1 MATQKQIDANQQN
14 AQKSTGPK
22 TEQGREIAKLNAV
35 KHGILSDAVVI
46 TKGEGQERKD
56 AYLRLHDGLRDY
68 FQPDGTME
76 DALVEQVA
84 VSLWRKR
91 RVLQFE
97 LGCLRKQLDRYSE
110 DYAAKRLHSHGL
122 DAQQALNSAKEA
134 AGFAQRCIEALE
146 AGDDALS
153 DEGAEE
159 WAEDYAKLAAEHSF
173 SRKQSEGDLDEEADG
188 PALRDWLKE
197 QGLTDDAI
205 RKGLLAIHQ
214 ATLKAAEEKVKP
226 LEAQVAQEL
235 EQAALLASAPASGHD
250 LDKIIR
256 YEASLDRQL
265 YKAINQLERLQRR
278 RKGEDV
284 PAPVVLDET

>member
-1 MATQKQIDANQQN
+1 MATEKQAEANQQN
-14 AQKSTGPK
+14 AEKSTGPK
-22 TEQGREIAKLNAV
+22 TKEGKEIAKLNAV

-46 TKGEGQERKD
+46 TKGEGQERKE

-68 FQPDGTME
+68 FKPDGAME

-84 VSLWRKR
+84 VTLWRKR
-91 RVLQFE
+91 RVLRFE
-97 LGCLRKQLDRYSE
+97 LGCLRKQLDRYVE
-110 DYAAKRLHSHGL
+110 NYAERKNH
-122 DAQQALNSAKEA
+122 AQDVNAHQALANARRD
-134 AGFAQRCIEALE
+134 AGFAQECIAALQE
-146 AGDDALS
+146 GEYVLS

-173 SRKQSEGDLDEEADG
+173 SRHQSEDDEDDADG
-188 PALRDWLKE
+188 PALREWLRS
-197 QGLTDDAI
+197 QGLTDEAI
-205 RKGLLAIHQ
+205 RSGLMAIHQ
-214 ATLKAAEEKVKP
+214 AALKEAQDKLKP
-226 LEAQVAQEL
+226 LEAQVALEL
-235 EQAALLASAPASGHD
+235 EQAALLASAPASGHE

-278 RKGEDV
+278 RKGEDL